1 MELDPANPL
10 AFNLASIMATTKGAA
25 REALAE
31 QVGLLRRT
39 EIAASQPDV
48 LEGYTPDPEL
58 VEVVKKLP
66 GYLQPMVTLMA
77 TLVPPAKESRL
88 QEKRGQETLN
98 QAASM
103 VLTVSTF
110 FCLYFL

>member
-1 MELDPANPL
+1 MEFDPANPL
-10 AFNLASIMATTKGAA
+10 AVNSTSIMATTMGVA
-25 REALAE
+25 RW
-31 QVGLLRRT
+31 VGLLRRMK
-39 EIAASQPDV
+39 IAASQPDV

-77 TLVPPAKESRL
+77 TLVPPTKESRL
-88 QEKRGQETLN
+88 QEKRGHETLN